1 MGGIMIYT
9 GIDIANKFNVCC
21 IIDENKKKLR
31 SFSFSNDS
39 NGFTK
44 FRILVLKYE
53 RKKTFV

>member
-1 MGGIMIYT
+1 MIYT

-53 RKKTFV
+53 RKKHSYRY